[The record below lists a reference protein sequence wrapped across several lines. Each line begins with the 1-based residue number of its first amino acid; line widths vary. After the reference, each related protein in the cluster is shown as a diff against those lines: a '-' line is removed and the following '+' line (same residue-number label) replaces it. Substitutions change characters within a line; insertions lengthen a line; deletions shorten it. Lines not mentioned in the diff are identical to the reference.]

1 MITEI
6 TIEKGGFASPIKIAP
21 ENSGNGSWTTVL
33 IGENGSRKSLLLRL
47 IVESALGQKRYSE
60 YKEFYLHQNDSLP
73 NKIIAISGTPLDRFP
88 RAGSQNIK
96 SIRRSK
102 RYQDFLYFGQRSNN
116 GMSGVSQC
124 ERSLVSTLMSNRTKL
139 ATEELIL
146 KEIFGKL
153 ELLPSVRIQLAA
165 NPVVH
170 SFLYNKKSRANRAD
184 FQGVIKKYVTEQ
196 VEKLLSSAA
205 NNEELLNSADIVLNL
220 ATRENSELLI
230 DELGRLAPHKTI
242 LSFSPQRNRSRPNGL
257 NIAEWEALLRIG
269 IVDVSGVTFARMNY
283 DPQAISANRRDVPG
297 DRLSSGQWNWLSSF
311 VGLALE
317 VEPNTLVLVDEPEN
331 SLHPAWQ
338 IEYVSVL
345 ENICQRHKNCQAII
359 ATHSPLIAS
368 GIAPEC
374 GNIVSLVR
382 DTDSL
387 QTESVELPS
396 FYGWTATDVYEKLF
410 SVRPRAKNFT
420 DNASQALEYVRKG
433 KKIPQTEILRLTALL
448 TKDALILP
456 SLDPMRIV
464 LNNVCDALR
473 KLG

>member
-6 TIEKGGFASPIKIAP
+6 TIENGGFVSPIKIAP

-60 YKEFYLHQNDSLP
+60 YREFYLHPNDSLP

-96 SIRRSK
+96 SVRRSK
-102 RYQDFLYFGQRSNN
+102 RYQDFLYFGQRSSN
-116 GMSGVSQC
+116 GMSGVTQC

-139 ATEELIL
+139 AASEASL

-153 ELLPSVRIQLAA
+153 ELLPNVRIQLAA
-165 NPVVH
+165 NPIIH
-170 SFLYNKKSRANRAD
+170 SFLHNRKTKTSKAG
-184 FQGVIKKYVTEQ
+184 FREFIKKYVIEQ
-196 VEKLLSSAA
+196 TDKLSSSTAS
-205 NNEELLNSADIVLNL
+205 NKELLNSIDVVLGLVASENL
-220 ATRENSELLI
+220 VLLM
-230 DELGRLAPHKTI
+230 DELDGLTTRKTI
-242 LSFSPQRNRSRPNGL
+242 LSFSPQRNRSRVNGL
-257 NIAEWEALLRIG
+257 SIAEWEALLRLG
-269 IVDVSGVTFARMNY
+269 IVDVSGVTFARTNY
-283 DPQAISANRRDVPG
+283 DPKTVSVNRRDISG

-317 VEPNTLVLVDEPEN
+317 IEPNTLVLVDEPEN

-338 IEYVSVL
+338 IEYISVL
-345 ENICQRHKNCQAII
+345 ESICQRHENCQAII

-368 GIAPEC
+368 GVAPEC

-382 DTDSL
+382 DADSSL
-387 QTESVELPS
+387 TKSVELPS

-420 DNASQALEYVRKG
+420 DNATQALEFVRKG
-433 KKIPQTEILRLTALL
+433 KKITQTEIRRLTALL